1 MVGRTARL
9 LHTLCGVA
17 LLGVVGG
24 FGLPAQLGS
33 HASLCS
39 AAPSVTMAAEHK
51 PRRPWREAAAAIAVC
66 AGVLAP
72 VSVQGGAAA
81 EGGGSIVQRL
91 VGARPAVAAPT
102 LARGVNSK
110 RLKLALKSKLAKVP
124 VFLVTNDGGSPFLST
139 LAGGDQ
145 SALLFMFPSD
155 AQRMLAG
162 VMKAPNAA
170 SSGAKVL
177 PSNLDRAFKL
187 AQLPPT
193 ISGLRDQ
200 VTGRE
205 LKMVWQFMPHAGET
219 RAAQALLVTK
229 GKVAAPRV
237 PAYMIDGLVYKKR
250 GREVRPVFLCKK
262 DLDSALA
269 TLAAQGEQMGKKN
282 EVIVVDLLGFLLQ
295 LQEDIDEGIAG
306 IEGEVKSLEFVPPS
320 ESVGFREQ
328 IKKDKAPLK
337 ARIVPPD
344 HSGGR
349 A

>member
-1 MVGRTARL
+1 
-9 LHTLCGVA
+9 
-17 LLGVVGG
+17 
-24 FGLPAQLGS
+24 
-33 HASLCS
+33 
-39 AAPSVTMAAEHK
+39 
-51 PRRPWREAAAAIAVC
+51 
-66 AGVLAP
+66 
-72 VSVQGGAAA
+72 
-81 EGGGSIVQRL
+81 
-91 VGARPAVAAPT
+91 
-102 LARGVNSK
+102 VNSK

-124 VFLVTNDGGSPFLST
+124 VFLVTNEGGSPFLST

-155 AQRMLAG
+155 AQRMLNG

-219 RAAQALLVTK
+219 RAAQAMLVSK

-237 PAYMIDGLVYKKR
+237 PAYMVDGLVYKKR

-262 DLDSALA
+262 DLDAALA
-269 TLAAQGEQMGKKN
+269 QLSQAGDAVGKS

-295 LQEDIDEGIAG
+295 LQEDIDDGLSGIDA
-306 IEGEVKSLEFVPPS
+306 EVKSLEFVPPS
-320 ESVGFREQ
+320 ESISFREQ
-328 IKKDKAPLK
+328 LKKDKVPLK

-349 A
+349 